1 MRTPFL
7 TRRLWLTC
15 ALGLFLS
22 TGVGGEE
29 SNPETKTLMTEIVQ
43 ALRVVVPLSL
53 NGARFSDP
61 ANRAAVDDALDS
73 LAGNAKR
80 LGAHGSGRELG
91 FAYLSD
97 SLARDSLDI
106 RKRFAEGRIDE
117 ARFLLRHLTDT
128 CVACHSRLPDDH
140 KHALGK
146 YLTEEQ
152 AISAL
157 PREERVQFEVATR
170 QFDRA
175 LATYEA
181 LFLDRNTSIAEL
193 DLSGDLE
200 NYLELCLRVQR
211 DPDRAI
217 STLEGL
223 ASRKDLSNR
232 LQPHVK
238 TWIEALRSLEDEPDG
253 DAIEQAR
260 ELVKPV
266 FEDSRVSEKSEI
278 VRLIAASGLLHRYVV
293 STAGGRKRASPG
305 RRSRPRDPP
314 ERGGEA
320 YYLLGVIESRIGRSF
335 WASQTEFFLETAI
348 RMGPKERYAD
358 DAFALLEEFLVSGYT
373 GSSGT
378 NVPPDIVERLE
389 ELDELMKRARV
400 TDPG

>member
-15 ALGLFLS
+15 ALVLFLS

-29 SNPETKTLMTEIVQ
+29 PNPETEKLMIEIVQ

-80 LGAHGSGRELG
+80 LEAHGSGRELG

-106 RKRFAEGRIDE
+106 RKRFAEGRVDE

-152 AISAL
+152 TISAL
-157 PREERVQFEVATR
+157 PREERVRFEVATR
-170 QFDRA
+170 QFGRA

-217 STLEGL
+217 STLERL
-223 ASRKDLSNR
+223 ASRKDLSSR
-232 LQPHVK
+232 LQPHVE
-238 TWIEALRSLEDEPDG
+238 TWIEALRSLEDAPDG

-266 FEDSRVSEKSEI
+266 LEDSRVSEKSEI

-293 STAGGRKRASPG
+293 STAG
-305 RRSRPRDPP
+305 PP

-400 TDPG
+400 TGPG

>member
-1 MRTPFL
+1 
-7 TRRLWLTC
+7 LTC

-29 SNPETKTLMTEIVQ
+29 PNPETETLMIEIVQ

-61 ANRAAVDDALDS
+61 ANRAAVDDALHS

-170 QFDRA
+170 QFGRA
-175 LATYEA
+175 LATYET

-232 LQPHVK
+232 LRPHVK
-238 TWIEALRSLEDEPDG
+238 TWIEALRSLEDAPDG

-266 FEDSRVSEKSEI
+266 LEDSRVSEKSEI

-293 STAGGRKRASPG
+293 STA
-305 RRSRPRDPP
+305 DPP

-400 TDPG
+400 TGPG

>member
-1 MRTPFL
+1 M
-7 TRRLWLTC
+7 
-15 ALGLFLS
+15 
-22 TGVGGEE
+22 
-29 SNPETKTLMTEIVQ
+29 
-43 ALRVVVPLSL
+43 
-53 NGARFSDP
+53 NGA
-61 ANRAAVDDALDS
+61 LDN
-73 LAGNAKR
+73 LAGNAER
-80 LGAHGSGRELG
+80 LKTHGSGRELG
-91 FAYLSD
+91 FAHLSD

-117 ARFLLRHLTDT
+117 ARFLLRHLTGT
-128 CVACHSRLPDDH
+128 CVACHSRLPDDR

-152 AISAL
+152 ALSAL
-157 PREERVQFEVATR
+157 PREERAQFEVATR
-170 QFDRA
+170 QFGRA
-175 LATYEA
+175 LATYES
-181 LFLDRNTSIAEL
+181 LFSDPDTSIAEL

-223 ASRKDLSNR
+223 ASRKDLPSR
-232 LQPHVK
+232 LQPHVE
-238 TWIEALRSLEDEPDG
+238 TWIEALRSLEDARDG
-253 DAIEQAR
+253 DAIEQSR

-266 FEDSRVSEKSEI
+266 LEDSRVSEKSEL

-293 STAGGRKRASPG
+293 STAG
-305 RRSRPRDPP
+305 PP
-314 ERGGEA
+314 ERVGEA
-320 YYLLGVIESRIGRSF
+320 YYLLGIIESRIGRSS

-378 NVPPDIVERLE
+378 HVPPDIVQRLE

-400 TDPG
+400 AGPG

>member
-29 SNPETKTLMTEIVQ
+29 PNPETETLMIEIVQ

-61 ANRAAVDDALDS
+61 ANRAAVDDALHS

-170 QFDRA
+170 QFGRA

-223 ASRKDLSNR
+223 ASRKDLSSR

-238 TWIEALRSLEDEPDG
+238 TWIEALRSLEDAPDG

-266 FEDSRVSEKSEI
+266 LEDSRVSEKSEI

-293 STAGGRKRASPG
+293 STA
-305 RRSRPRDPP
+305 DPP

-335 WASQTEFFLETAI
+335 WVSQTEFFLETAI
-348 RMGPKERYAD
+348 RMGPKQRYAD
-358 DAFALLEEFLVSGYT
+358 AAFALLEEFLVSGYT
-373 GSSGT
+373 GSAGT
-378 NVPPDIVERLE
+378 HVPPDVVQKLE
-389 ELDELMKRARV
+389 ELDELMTRVRAA
-400 TDPG
+400 DSD

>member
-29 SNPETKTLMTEIVQ
+29 PNPETETLMTEIVQ

-73 LAGNAKR
+73 LAGNAER

-106 RKRFAEGRIDE
+106 RNRFAEGRIDE

-170 QFDRA
+170 QFGRA

-223 ASRKDLSNR
+223 ASRKDLSSR

-238 TWIEALRSLEDEPDG
+238 TWIEALRSLEDAPDG

-260 ELVKPV
+260 GLVKPV
-266 FEDSRVSEKSEI
+266 LEDSRVSEKSEI

-293 STAGGRKRASPG
+293 STA
-305 RRSRPRDPP
+305 DPP

-400 TDPG
+400 TGPG

>member
-29 SNPETKTLMTEIVQ
+29 PNPETETLMIEIVQ

-61 ANRAAVDDALDS
+61 ANRAVVDDALDS

-128 CVACHSRLPDDH
+128 CVACHSRLPDDQ
-140 KHALGK
+140 KHAIGK

-170 QFDRA
+170 QFGRA
-175 LATYEA
+175 LATYET

-223 ASRKDLSNR
+223 ASRKDLSSR

-238 TWIEALRSLEDEPDG
+238 TWIEALRSLEDAPDG

-260 ELVKPV
+260 GLVKPV
-266 FEDSRVSEKSEI
+266 LEDSRVSEKSEI

-293 STAGGRKRASPG
+293 STA
-305 RRSRPRDPP
+305 DPP

-400 TDPG
+400 TGPG